1 MWLALRQT
9 GTSRLECTNLL
20 VPVCLSATHVAYGS
34 IRMEPVFMILGH
46 SAGVAADQ
54 AIAQR
59 SSVQAINR
67 AELRS
72 ALLAERQVIDFPK
85 S

>member
-1 MWLALRQT
+1 
-9 GTSRLECTNLL
+9 
-20 VPVCLSATHVAYGS
+20 
-34 IRMEPVFMILGH
+34 MILGH

-67 AELRS
+67 AELCS
-72 ALLAERQVIDFPK
+72 ALLAERQVIDLPR
-85 S
+85 